1 MTDVEE
7 KNKFIVSYIEDK
19 VKELE
24 GMSMFV
30 PRENVDKLLNA
41 FMNRNEDITVIK
53 ERIDVIFNNSIAAY
67 KENLEK
73 LGHSYESVFNVYKKI
88 EKMNKTRAKL
98 YLAGGMVS
106 YILLNEDSGRK
117 HANLDLLCSKDD
129 IRMIREVFRKN
140 DLYEPKRDS
149 LTYTVN
155 GIDYGFQVVIDGIK
169 VNISVFEEK
178 DNSIV
183 EYNFDCHRRI
193 GRIKNIN
200 TKLSEYIVPYVS
212 SDNKKYM
219 TLSLERIIAN
229 KLLLNRDKDR
239 KDIEKIK
246 ECNGIS
252 DEKINKLPL
261 PIVKEEKLV
270 GDNLEFTSTMPRIK
284 LEIPKKKRER
294 GFINV
299 GTILLLIGIVV
310 CIILTTMG
318 P

>member
-1 MTDVEE
+1 MEE
-7 KNKFIVSYIEDK
+7 KNQEIISYINSK

-24 GMSMFV
+24 NMSMFV
-30 PRENVDKLLNA
+30 PKENVEKLKTAFLN
-41 FMNRNEDITVIK
+41 RGEELDIIK
-53 ERIDVIFNNSIAAY
+53 TRIDTIFNNSVNSY

-73 LGHSYESVFNVYKKI
+73 VGFPYEEVIEVYNKI
-88 EKMNKTRAKL
+88 EKMNKTKAKL
-98 YLAGGMVS
+98 YLSGGLIPYV
-106 YILLNEDSGRK
+106 LLNEDSKRR

-155 GIDYGFQVVIDGIK
+155 NIDYGFQVVIDKIK

-178 DNSIV
+178 DNGIV
-183 EYNFDCHRRI
+183 EYSFDCHNRI

-200 TKLSEYIVPYVS
+200 TKLSDYILPYVS
-212 SDNKKYM
+212 SDNKKYRA
-219 TLSLERIIAN
+219 LSLECLIAD
-229 KLLLNRDKDR
+229 KILLKRDKDR

-252 DEKINKLPL
+252 EEKIRKLPL
-261 PIVKEEKLV
+261 PLVKEEKLI

-284 LEIPKKKRER
+284 LEIPKKKNSS
-294 GFINV
+294 GFINFA
-299 GTILLLIGIVV
+299 TILLLIGIVV
-310 CIILTTMG
+310 CIVLSR
-318 P
+318 